1 MSLESVISHS
11 TGTTARMEQPSNTCT
26 HDSLLKID
34 ENAVANGNSLR
45 ILAPIPFTRWKKI
58 GDQLSMLANASAW
71 WLGDWLVYGETR
83 YPERYKQAVKETA
96 LDYQTLRNYAWISRK
111 IDKSRRRVTLSFQHH
126 AEVASLPEDE
136 QEEWLDRAEKF
147 RWSRNLLRQ
156 YLRVHRQTSG
166 AAGDGRP
173 AKGVVIQVSV
183 PTSEE
188 ERWLEAARKMDRPLD
203 EWMIIVLSRVAD
215 ALLRGKNEITVQP
228 K

>member
-1 MSLESVISHS
+1 M
-11 TGTTARMEQPSNTCT
+11 
-26 HDSLLKID
+26 
-34 ENAVANGNSLR
+34 
-45 ILAPIPFTRWKKI
+45 PFTRWKKI
-58 GDQLSMLANASAW
+58 GDQLSALANASAW
-71 WLGDWLVYGETR
+71 WLGDWLVYGEAR
-83 YPERYKQAVKETA
+83 YPERYKQAVKETT

-147 RWSRNLLRQ
+147 SWSRNLLRQ
-156 YLRVHRQTSG
+156 YLRVHRETSG
-166 AAGDGRP
+166 EAGDGRP
-173 AKGVVIQVSV
+173 AKGVVIQVNV

-188 ERWLEAARKMDRPLD
+188 ERWLEAARRMDRPLD
-203 EWMIIVLSRVAD
+203 EWMIITLSRVAD